1 MKLHLKTDSAF
12 LVQTMH
18 QRGLCVSYDHLQSF
32 STDITNSVISHWE
45 QIGVV
50 VPPQAVK
57 GVFTTGGF
65 DNIDHNPSSTTATSA
80 LHGICISIQQHFF
93 SGNQQT
99 ENLTDI
105 LDPAEMGKKH
115 VKSLPAY
122 YTPMDLDVSLPNDE
136 DLYVPT
142 LNTNSHPLPASRP
155 LANII
160 EKGYQWLEKVK
171 KTFNERA
178 P

>member
-1 MKLHLKTDSAF
+1 M
-12 LVQTMH
+12 
-18 QRGLCVSYDHLQSF
+18 
-32 STDITNSVISHWE
+32 ISHWE

-80 LHGICISIQQHFF
+80 LHGTCISIQQHFS

-115 VKSLPAY
+115 VKSLPAC
-122 YTPMDLDVSLPNDE
+122 YTTMDLDVSLPNDE
-136 DLYVPT
+136 VLYVPT

-160 EKGYQWLEKVK
+160 EEGYQWLEKEK
-171 KTFNERA
+171 KNF
-178 P
+178 